1 MFTIITIALIA
12 LSFFVH
18 DTIVIKSVTWESAID
33 VSSITKKD
41 ISRDDL
47 MYRQNILNDKLN
59 SEALFIRNSSANI
72 CAAGD
77 KIEVSANS
85 MFKMNFSFWNNRT
98 INTVT
103 STERVFPA
111 TELRKIKAMKNTL
124 NTIIN

>member
-12 LSFFVH
+12 LGFFVH
-18 DTIVIKSVTWESAID
+18 DTIVIKSVAWESAID

-59 SEALFIRNSSANI
+59 SEALFMRNSSANI
-72 CAAGD
+72 CAEGD
-77 KIEVSANS
+77 KIEVSTNS

>member
-1 MFTIITIALIA
+1 M
-12 LSFFVH
+12 H
-18 DTIVIKSVTWESAID
+18 DTIVIKSVAWESAID

-41 ISRDDL
+41 ISREDL

-59 SEALFIRNSSANI
+59 SEALFIHNSSANI
-72 CAAGD
+72 CATGG
-77 KIEVSANS
+77 KIEVSTSS

>member
-18 DTIVIKSVTWESAID
+18 DTIVIKSVAWESAID

-77 KIEVSANS
+77 KIEVSTSS

>member
-18 DTIVIKSVTWESAID
+18 DTIVIKSVVWESAID

-41 ISRDDL
+41 ISREDL

-72 CAAGD
+72 CAVGD
-77 KIEVSANS
+77 KIEVSTSS

>member
-1 MFTIITIALIA
+1 VFTIITIALIA

-77 KIEVSANS
+77 KIKVSTNS

>member
-1 MFTIITIALIA
+1 MFTITTIALIA

-18 DTIVIKSVTWESAID
+18 DTIVIKSVAWESAID

-41 ISRDDL
+41 ISREDL

-77 KIEVSANS
+77 KIEVSTSS

-111 TELRKIKAMKNTL
+111 TELRKINAMKNTL

>member
-1 MFTIITIALIA
+1 MFTIITTALIA

-33 VSSITKKD
+33 VSSITKND
-41 ISRDDL
+41 ISREDL

-77 KIEVSANS
+77 KIEVSTSS
-85 MFKMNFSFWNNRT
+85 MFKMNFLFWNNRT

>member
-18 DTIVIKSVTWESAID
+18 DTIVIKSVAWESAID

-59 SEALFIRNSSANI
+59 SEALFIRNSSPNI

-77 KIEVSANS
+77 KIEVSTSS

>member
-77 KIEVSANS
+77 KIEVSTYS

>member
-1 MFTIITIALIA
+1 M
-12 LSFFVH
+12 H

-72 CAAGD
+72 CAVGD
-77 KIEVSANS
+77 KIEVSTNS

-98 INTVT
+98 INTAT

>member
-1 MFTIITIALIA
+1 MFTITTIALIA

-18 DTIVIKSVTWESAID
+18 DTIVIKSVAWESAID

-41 ISRDDL
+41 ISREDL
-47 MYRQNILNDKLN
+47 MYRQYILNDKLN

-77 KIEVSANS
+77 KIEVSTSS

-111 TELRKIKAMKNTL
+111 TELRKINAMKNTL

>member
-18 DTIVIKSVTWESAID
+18 DTIVIKSVAWESAID

-41 ISRDDL
+41 IFRDDL

-77 KIEVSANS
+77 KIEVSTNS

>member
-18 DTIVIKSVTWESAID
+18 DTIVINSVAWESAID

-41 ISRDDL
+41 ISREDL

-77 KIEVSANS
+77 KIEVSTSS

>member
-77 KIEVSANS
+77 KIEVSTNS

-98 INTVT
+98 NKYCNFYGESV
-103 STERVFPA
+103 SCHRTEKNKSN
-111 TELRKIKAMKNTL
+111 EKHIKYN
-124 NTIIN
+124 N

>member
-18 DTIVIKSVTWESAID
+18 DTIVIKSVAWESAID

-41 ISRDDL
+41 ISREDL

-72 CAAGD
+72 CAVGD
-77 KIEVSANS
+77 KIEVSTSS

>member
-72 CAAGD
+72 CVAGD
-77 KIEVSANS
+77 KIEVSTNS

>member
-1 MFTIITIALIA
+1 MYKICLGGK
-12 LSFFVH
+12 V
-18 DTIVIKSVTWESAID
+18 IVNCAAYTNVDKAE
-33 VSSITKKD
+33 
-41 ISRDDL
+41 DDSEL
-47 MYRQNILNDKLN
+47 AYKLN

-72 CAAGD
+72 CAVGD
-77 KIEVSANS
+77 KIEVSTSS

>member
-1 MFTIITIALIA
+1 MFTIITTALIA

-41 ISRDDL
+41 ISREDL

-59 SEALFIRNSSANI
+59 SESLFIRNSSANI

-77 KIEVSANS
+77 KIEVSTSS
-85 MFKMNFSFWNNRT
+85 MFKMNFLFWNNRT

>member
-72 CAAGD
+72 YAAGD
-77 KIEVSANS
+77 KIEVSTNS

>member
-12 LSFFVH
+12 LIFFVH
-18 DTIVIKSVTWESAID
+18 DTIVIKSVAWESAID

-41 ISRDDL
+41 ISREDL

-77 KIEVSANS
+77 KIEVSISS

>member
-18 DTIVIKSVTWESAID
+18 DTIVTKSVAWESAID

-41 ISRDDL
+41 ISREDL
-47 MYRQNILNDKLN
+47 MYRPNILNDKLN

-77 KIEVSANS
+77 KIEVSISS
-85 MFKMNFSFWNNRT
+85 MFKMNFSFWNNRK

-103 STERVFPA
+103 STERVFSA

>member
-1 MFTIITIALIA
+1 MFTIITTALIA

-33 VSSITKKD
+33 VSSITKNV
-41 ISRDDL
+41 ISREDL

-77 KIEVSANS
+77 KIEVSTSS
-85 MFKMNFSFWNNRT
+85 MFKMNFLFWNNRT

>member
-18 DTIVIKSVTWESAID
+18 DTIVIKSVVWESAID

-41 ISRDDL
+41 ISREDL

-77 KIEVSANS
+77 KIEVSTSS

>member
-18 DTIVIKSVTWESAID
+18 DTIVIKSVAWESAID

-41 ISRDDL
+41 ISREDL

-77 KIEVSANS
+77 KIEVSTSS

>member
-72 CAAGD
+72 CAVGD
-77 KIEVSANS
+77 KIEVSTNS

>member
-1 MFTIITIALIA
+1 MFTIITTALIA

-41 ISRDDL
+41 ISREDL
-47 MYRQNILNDKLN
+47 MYRQNILNDNLN

-77 KIEVSANS
+77 KIEVSTSS
-85 MFKMNFSFWNNRT
+85 MFKMNFLFWNNRT

-111 TELRKIKAMKNTL
+111 TELRKIKALKNTL
-124 NTIIN
+124 NTISN

>member
-18 DTIVIKSVTWESAID
+18 DTIVIKSVAWESAID

-41 ISRDDL
+41 ISREDL

-77 KIEVSANS
+77 KIEVSISS

>member
-12 LSFFVH
+12 LSFFAH

-33 VSSITKKD
+33 ASSITKKD

-72 CAAGD
+72 CAVGD
-77 KIEVSANS
+77 KIEVSTSS

>member
-18 DTIVIKSVTWESAID
+18 DTIVIKSVAWESAID

-41 ISRDDL
+41 ISREDL

-77 KIEVSANS
+77 KIEASTSS

>member
-1 MFTIITIALIA
+1 MFTIITTALIA
-12 LSFFVH
+12 LIFFVH

-41 ISRDDL
+41 ISREDL

-77 KIEVSANS
+77 KIEVSTSS
-85 MFKMNFSFWNNRT
+85 MFKMNFLFWNNRT

>member
-1 MFTIITIALIA
+1 MFTITTIALIA

-77 KIEVSANS
+77 KIEVLTNS

>member
-77 KIEVSANS
+77 KIEVSTNL

>member
-1 MFTIITIALIA
+1 MFTIITTALIA

-41 ISRDDL
+41 ISREDL

-77 KIEVSANS
+77 KIEVSTSS

>member
-18 DTIVIKSVTWESAID
+18 DTIVIKSVAWESAID

-41 ISRDDL
+41 ISREDL

-77 KIEVSANS
+77 KIEVSISS
-85 MFKMNFSFWNNRT
+85 MFKMNFSFWNNRK

-124 NTIIN
+124 KTIIN

>member
-77 KIEVSANS
+77 KIEVSTSS

>member
-18 DTIVIKSVTWESAID
+18 DTIVIKSVAWESAID

-41 ISRDDL
+41 ISREDL

-72 CAAGD
+72 CAVGD
-77 KIEVSANS
+77 KIEVSTSS
-85 MFKMNFSFWNNRT
+85 MFKMNFSFWNNRK

>member
-41 ISRDDL
+41 ISREDL

-77 KIEVSANS
+77 KIEVSTSS

>member
-72 CAAGD
+72 GAAGD
-77 KIEVSANS
+77 KIEVSPNS

>member
-41 ISRDDL
+41 ISRDNL

-72 CAAGD
+72 CATGD
-77 KIEVSANS
+77 KIEVSTNS

>member
-41 ISRDDL
+41 IFREDL

-77 KIEVSANS
+77 KIEVSTS
-85 MFKMNFSFWNNRT
+85 STFKMNFLFWNNRT